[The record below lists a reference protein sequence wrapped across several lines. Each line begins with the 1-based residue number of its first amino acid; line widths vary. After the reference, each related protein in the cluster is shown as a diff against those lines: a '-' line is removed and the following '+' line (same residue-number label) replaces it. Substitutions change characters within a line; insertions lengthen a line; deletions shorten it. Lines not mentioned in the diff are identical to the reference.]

1 MKTQVFFA
9 RFPSL
14 IGPILVLSDGDALT
28 GLYMEPHKYG
38 PSIDPSWIEDE
49 PRLRG
54 VREQLDAY
62 FAGTRARFDVPLAP
76 RGTAFQKAVWHA
88 LTTIPYGS
96 TTTYREIAKIIGR
109 PEAVRA
115 VGAANGRNPISIIV
129 PCHRVVGSDGSLVG
143 YAGGI
148 PLKRRLLD
156 LERSASVA
164 ARVTPLAAPGSM
176 A

>member
-9 RFPSL
+9 RIPSP
-14 IGPILVLSDGDALT
+14 IGPLLVLSDGAALT
-28 GLYMEPHKYG
+28 GLYMDPHKYG
-38 PSIDPSWIEDE
+38 PSLDPTWIEDE
-49 PRLRG
+49 ARLRG
-54 VREQLDAY
+54 AREQLDAY
-62 FAGTRARFDVPLAP
+62 FAGRLARFDVPLAP
-76 RGTAFQKAVWHA
+76 RGTEFQKAVWHE
-88 LTTIPYGS
+88 LTTIPFGS
-96 TTTYREIAKIIGR
+96 TTTYREIAKAIGR

-148 PLKRRLLD
+148 ALKRRLLD
-156 LERSASVA
+156 LERSASAA
-164 ARVTPLAAPGSM
+164 ARVTPLDAPGSM